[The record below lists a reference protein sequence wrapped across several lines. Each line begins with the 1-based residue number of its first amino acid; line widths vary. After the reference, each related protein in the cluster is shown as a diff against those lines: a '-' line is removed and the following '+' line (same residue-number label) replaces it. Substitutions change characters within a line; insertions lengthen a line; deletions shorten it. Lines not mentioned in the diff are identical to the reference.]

1 MKYAMLFYA
10 APDANPRER
19 AARESAGGAWVDYT
33 REINESGVL
42 CGGEQLFE
50 VETATSV
57 RLREGERLLT
67 DGPFIETK
75 EHLLGFFLIDVP
87 DLDAAIEW
95 ASKVPMVGFGT
106 VEVRPVKVGMAWQK
120 VLE

>member
-10 APDANPRER
+10 APGADEQER
-19 AARESAGGAWVDYT
+19 AARESAGGAWVEYT
-33 REINESGVL
+33 RQINEAGVL
-42 CGGEQLFE
+42 RGGEQLFE
-50 VETATSV
+50 VDTATSV
-57 RLREGERLLT
+57 RVRDGERLLT

-95 ASKVPMVGFGT
+95 ASRVPMAEFGT
-106 VEVRPVKVGMAWQK
+106 VELRPVQVGRAWQK

>member
-1 MKYAMLFYA
+1 MKHAMLFYGAPA
-10 APDANPRER
+10 AGAQERE
-19 AARESAGGAWVDYT
+19 ARESASGDWVSYT
-33 REINESGVL
+33 REIKDAGVL

-57 RLREGERLLT
+57 RVREGERLLT

-95 ASKVPMVGFGT
+95 ASRVPMVGFGT